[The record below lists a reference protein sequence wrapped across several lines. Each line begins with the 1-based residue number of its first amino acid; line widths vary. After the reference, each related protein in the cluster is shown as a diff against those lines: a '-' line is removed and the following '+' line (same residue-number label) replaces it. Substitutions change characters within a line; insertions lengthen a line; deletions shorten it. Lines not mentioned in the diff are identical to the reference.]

1 MKNTAPRVGA
11 PRGAG
16 GRAVRPPRE
25 AQGRKPRARTAN
37 PSPPGRDKKCRLPA
51 GIRAGGQG
59 GKPRKPAREG
69 KPPDTLRA
77 AQRASRKK
85 RSVATTAAP
94 TEGRAP
100 QGACPPARRPPP
112 AQEPDK
118 GNRPKRAELHT
129 QPNGRLCYARRRRG
143 QRMNRS
149 KTNEKGGSPLRLD
162 QSGSTDAGHR
172 AAAVRSRPK
181 KPTPTT
187 STTARHGG

>member
-25 AQGRKPRARTAN
+25 AQGRKPRARTVN

-77 AQRASRKK
+77 AQGGSRKK
-85 RSVATTAAP
+85 TRGATP
-94 TEGRAP
+94 L
-100 QGACPPARRPPP
+100 C
-112 AQEPDK
+112 
-118 GNRPKRAELHT
+118 RPKGE
-129 QPNGRLCYARRRRG
+129 P
-143 QRMNRS
+143 
-149 KTNEKGGSPLRLD
+149 P
-162 QSGSTDAGHR
+162 
-172 AAAVRSRPK
+172 
-181 KPTPTT
+181 
-187 STTARHGG
+187 

>member
-16 GRAVRPPRE
+16 GRAVRPPRR

-37 PSPPGRDKKCRLPA
+37 PSPPGRDKKCPQVA
-51 GIRAGGQG
+51 GIRAGGQD

-69 KPPDTLRA
+69 KPPAPLRA
-77 AQRASRKK
+77 AQGASRKK
-85 RSVATTAAP
+85 TRGATP
-94 TEGRAP
+94 LCRPKGEP
-100 QGACPPARRPPP
+100 LQGACPPARRPLP

-118 GNRPKRAELHT
+118 GNRTEGAELPT
-129 QPNGRLCYARRRRG
+129 QPNGRLCYAIWRWG
-143 QRMNRS
+143 LRMLRC
-149 KTNEKGGSPLRLD
+149 KTNEKGGSPLRHG

-172 AAAVRSRPK
+172 AAAERSRPK

-187 STTARHGG
+187 STTARHWG